1 MIFVGID
8 YSMTSPAV
16 TIIDGDNIEYHFRYN
31 YPKRKKV
38 DLPKC
43 FFPEPTCDSV
53 DDVYRYTNNAEWVMK
68 CIGDREC
75 VVVIEGYSYG
85 SAGQVFN
92 LAENCGI
99 LKYIL
104 RKNGIK
110 FSTPSPG
117 TIKKFFTGKGNAT
130 KEFMTYTFCEKSGH
144 DLYKIFNRESLGGP
158 MADIADSYAMAMYC
172 KQEFERNDE
181 KYSTETKSMV
191 RS

>member
-1 MIFVGID
+1 MIYVGID
-8 YSMTSPAV
+8 YSMNSPAV
-16 TIIDGDNIEYHFRYN
+16 TIIDGENIEYHFRFD

-38 DLPKC
+38 CLPKC
-43 FFPEPTCDSV
+43 FFPEPTCDSKNDMHKYKNNV
-53 DDVYRYTNNAEWVMK
+53 DWVMK

-99 LKYIL
+99 LKYVL
-104 RKNGIK
+104 SQKNIQ

-130 KEFMTYTFCEKSGH
+130 KEFMTYTFGIKTGY
-144 DLYKIFNRESLGGP
+144 DLYEIFNRESLGGP
-158 MADIADSYAMAMYC
+158 MADIADSYAMALYC
-172 KQEFERNDE
+172 KQEYD
-181 KYSTETKSMV
+181 KG
-191 RS
+191 